1 MAKAARFLDGAM
13 TLFIVM
19 VIAATSIKVLFF

>member
-1 MAKAARFLDGAM
+1 MAKAALFLDGAM

-19 VIAATSIKVLFF
+19 VIAVTSIKVLFF